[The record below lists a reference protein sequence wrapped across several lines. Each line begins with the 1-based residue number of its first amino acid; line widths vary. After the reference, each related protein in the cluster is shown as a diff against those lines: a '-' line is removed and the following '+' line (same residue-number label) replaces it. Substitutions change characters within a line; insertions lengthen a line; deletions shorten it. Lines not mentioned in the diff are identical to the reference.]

1 MRILKGPRNAVNRI
15 AFSPDGRL
23 LAVGHEGYAQVWDT
37 NAGEVVRRYWMRG
50 AVVTLA
56 FSPDGRYLAGTT
68 VDWNIG
74 GTTRWLYVWEREGP
88 DTPRIVVDRMGWVLW
103 FHPDSTWLLA
113 GDNGDDLQRWDLPDG
128 PCRKPWSTPSGDN
141 GYWNLSPRGD
151 QLHRTRVDRSVQP
164 PGVSLDL
171 VEPATGRVLRTFGP
185 KEIGIRSDNYFLMP
199 DDRQFVHFTGA
210 WLVAVDVETDQEVIR
225 RSTRRKQTRNVALSP
240 TGHRV
245 VAASNKE
252 VQVWTPPYWPEP
264 QVYSWPIGNV
274 TCLAVAPDGQ
284 RAAAGGSS
292 GQVIIWDLDA

>member
-23 LAVGHEGYAQVWDT
+23 LAVGHDGYVQVWDT
-37 NAGEVVRRYWMRG
+37 TAGEVVRRDWMRG
-50 AVVTLA
+50 AFVTLA

-88 DTPRIVVDRMGWVLW
+88 DTPRIVVDRMGWVVW

-128 PCRKPWSTPSGDN
+128 PCRKPWSTPSDDGP
-141 GYWNLSPRGD
+141 WSLSPRGN
-151 QLHRTRVDRSVQP
+151 QLHRPRT
-164 PGVSLDL
+164 GACLDL
-171 VEPATGRVLRTFGP
+171 VEPATGRVIRTLGL
-185 KEIGIRSDNYFLMP
+185 KVIDTRSPFYFLMP
-199 DDRQFVHFTGA
+199 DDRHFVRSTGA
-210 WLVAVDVETDQEVIR
+210 WLVVVDVETGREVVR
-225 RSTRRKQTRNVALSP
+225 RSTRRKQTTKVALSP

-245 VAASNKE
+245 VTASNKE
-252 VQVWTPPYWPEP
+252 VQVWTPPDWAEP
-264 QVYSWPIGNV
+264 QVYSWPIGTV
-274 TCLAVAPDGQ
+274 TCLAVAADGQ
-284 RAAAGGSS
+284 RAAAGGTS